1 MQTQKTKKAISMV
14 TALFVLLAMLMPIS
28 SFGAEKRSVSKTITK
43 LELLTGPDDPTAL
56 IYDDGKVR
64 YNLEGMTVQTTW
76 SDGVTHESD
85 CYGEGD
91 GDDAWLDGFVT
102 NIPENEGLYLECS
115 VELHNPR
122 NGEFDAT
129 FVCEQYDDASGE
141 LLGRVT
147 VPFSLIG
154 ENVVGVKGIE
164 VDKPTTQDMV
174 AYTGIDALLCE
185 GLKVHVLYTDGKK
198 ETVEYEFGSF
208 GSIEGDPDAYMELQ
222 YDKIKDGQNEI
233 TVAYGR
239 DDDYGFNI
247 EHTDTF
253 TVTGKTV
260 NLPQSVKLVKGPDKE
275 IYLGENGKFSYEDL
289 FYGTQLE
296 ITYKNGVKETV
307 TYDGCDGEIEE
318 LKYMP
323 EGLVGGLENEY
334 TEPQVGK
341 NRLAITFY
349 VEREWADYYES
360 PLWEKRIEFDANVNK
375 AKVVKDIEV
384 HTLPSNPEPF
394 AGLDERAYKEGMSV
408 KLLYTDGTSE
418 IVKYEDG
425 WLEAPAS
432 LGYDYK
438 FRIEVVPTENDEILV
453 PGKNKISVI
462 YTAETD
468 EFGQAKEII
477 DKKETSFTINAKAY
491 AEYDQALENNQNI
504 DSQISYSGGV
514 ILNANHILWQNPTNL
529 DLKFQKRTGIA
540 KAYSR
545 ISLDI
550 NGNATFLDENGKVI
564 GTRSNVKEI
573 GHSAVLLKDGT
584 LINAKT
590 NKTITTGVEKWCEL
604 PSGVER
610 GDGKGL
616 IMKTNS
622 SDVYLYDQESVQKVD
637 ELKNIKEIGLY
648 GGTVLGMALDKSGV
662 VYSIDYDEYS
672 KTVYVDKETDGV
684 TGLVGSYMLNKNG
697 KVYDFLY
704 NPWDL
709 QNPIA
714 DFIPM
719 AYKSV
724 SYQVMYDEETGDFD
738 LLDGYLMVDS
748 AKNVYLMTMDW
759 DDNGDAYW
767 KKKTLAGKFEH
778 FTNYGYQAQDGTYY
792 DVLGN
797 VTDILATNSSYAFS
811 DTEFVLKT
819 DGTLY
824 YYNQKLLTNV
834 TNFESYYPT
843 IITRKDGSVWLFDE
857 GEPEEDRQRISPP
870 QKLTEEL
877 VEKIY
882 GSEVNK
888 PIDISTLSIT
898 VANQNYDGT
907 SKKPVPVVKDGD
919 KTLEPGLDYTV
930 SYRNNTSVGTA
941 EAIITGIGQYTGTVT
956 KTFQIIRAPEVKP
969 TTPVAKASQTITA
982 KSFTKTYGNKP
993 FSLGARAKT
1002 KLTYKSSD
1010 TKVVTVSNNGQ
1021 VTLKGPGKAT
1031 ITITAAAT
1039 NNYNAATKKITIT
1052 VKPKQTAGLKVKKGK
1067 KRMTVSWKRD
1077 KKATGYQITYAQN
1090 KKFKK
1095 GKKNITISKNKT
1107 VKRTVK
1113 KLKARKTYYVKVRAY
1128 KKVGKTKLY
1137 GAYSKVKKVKVR

>member
-1 MQTQKTKKAISMV
+1 MRTQKTKKAISMV

-28 SFGAEKRSVSKTITK
+28 SFGAEKSSVSETITK

-56 IYDDGKVR
+56 IYEDGKVR

-76 SDGVTHESD
+76 SDGITHDSICE
-85 CYGEGD
+85 GEGE
-91 GDDAWLDGFVT
+91 GNKAWLDEFYMHD
-102 NIPENEGLYLECS
+102 PEAEGLSLKCS
-115 VELHNPR
+115 VELENPR
-122 NGEFDAT
+122 EGEFNAL
-129 FVCEQYDDASGE
+129 FICEQYDDTSGE

-147 VPFSLIG
+147 VPFTLVG
-154 ENVVGVKGIE
+154 EKAIGVKGIE
-164 VDKPTTQDMV
+164 VDESSVQDMV

-185 GLKVHVLYTDGKK
+185 GLKVDVLYTDGKK
-198 ETVEYEFGSF
+198 ETVEYNRGEFEP
-208 GSIEGDPDAYMELQ
+208 IKGDPAAYMELQ
-222 YDKIKDGQNEI
+222 YDEIKEGNNEI
-233 TVAYGR
+233 TIAYGR
-239 DDDYGFNI
+239 DDDYEFNI

-253 TVTGKTV
+253 TVTGKNV

-275 IYLGENGKFSYEDL
+275 IYIGENGKFSHEDL

-296 ITYKNGVKETV
+296 ITYENGEKETV
-307 TYDGCDGEIEE
+307 TYEGYDSEIEDM
-318 LKYMP
+318 KYIP
-323 EGLVGGLENEY
+323 EGLVGGLEVDYPEI
-334 TEPQVGK
+334 QVGQ
-341 NRLAITFY
+341 NQLTMTFY
-349 VEREWADYYES
+349 VERQDGRFYEPS
-360 PLWEKRIEFDANVNK
+360 LWEKSVEFDVNVNK

-425 WLEAPAS
+425 WFEAPAS
-432 LGYDYK
+432 LGYDYD
-438 FRIEVVPTENDEILV
+438 FRIEVEPAENDGILI
-453 PGKNKISVI
+453 PGENKISVI

-468 EFGQAKEII
+468 EFGQDIEIV

-491 AEYDQALENNQNI
+491 AEYDQALENDQNI
-504 DSQISYSGGV
+504 GSQISYSGDV
-514 ILNANHILWQNPTNL
+514 ILNANHTLWQNPTNS

-545 ISLDI
+545 ISLDV

-590 NKTITTGVEKWCEL
+590 NKTITTGVEKWYEL
-604 PSGVER
+604 RSGVLHSS
-610 GDGKGL
+610 GVGL
-616 IMKTNS
+616 IMKTDS

-637 ELKNIKEIGLY
+637 ELNNIKEIGPY

-672 KTVYVDKETDGV
+672 KTVYVDKMTDGV

-697 KVYDFLY
+697 KLYDA
-704 NPWDL
+704 WDL

-714 DFIPM
+714 DFIPI
-719 AYKSV
+719 AYKSAAYEV
-724 SYQVMYDEETGDFD
+724 EDFSEEE
-738 LLDGYLMVDS
+738 GYLMVDS
-748 AKNVYLMTMDW
+748 AKNVYLMLKDW
-759 DDNGDAYW
+759 DDNGDIYW
-767 KKKTLAGKFEH
+767 KTKELPGEFAR

-857 GEPEEDRQRISPP
+857 TEPPYEDRQRISPP

-919 KTLEPGLDYTV
+919 KILEPGLDYTV

-1010 TKVVTVSNNGQ
+1010 TKVATVSNNGQ

-1039 NNYNAATKKITIT
+1039 RQYNAATKKITIT

-1067 KRMTVSWKRD
+1067 KRMTVSWKWD

-1107 VKRTVK
+1107 VKRTIK

-1128 KKVGKTKLY
+1128 KKVGKTKIY